1 MPQHYVNKDMLPRI
15 HGETPGQTYLNK
27 CAGIYDYPSKT
38 TIYVAFSLPLGQ
50 DEPISERSTGTRS
63 FRPHL

>member
-15 HGETPGQTYLNK
+15 HGETPGQTYLK

-50 DEPISERSTGTRS
+50 ANIT
-63 FRPHL
+63 